1 MSKQFIVTL
10 NDGHTSTG
18 LPTMEDVSE
27 YLKERAGDFFWNANV
42 RKPRR
47 VTIDFKDV
55 GSEASGEGFQ
65 LRILLGLDETDNE
78 IDEIVFAKG
87 KNRRLPIF
95 KNYPTRRQAK
105 KLLKK
110 QGAVT
115 FIVLNADTHEP
126 LDETS

>member
-1 MSKQFIVTL
+1 MAKQFIVQL
-10 NDGHTSTG
+10 NNGHTSTG
-18 LPTMEDVSE
+18 LPTMEDVSA
-27 YLKERAGDFFWNANV
+27 YLQEQAGHSFWNANV

-47 VTIDFKDV
+47 VTIEYKDV

-65 LRILLGLDETDNE
+65 LRILLGLDEVDQE
-78 IDEIVFAKG
+78 IDQIVFAKG

-95 KNYPTRRQAK
+95 QNYPTRRQAK

-110 QGAVT
+110 KGAVT
-115 FIVLNADTHEP
+115 FVVLTADTQEP